1 MGIYLSVYLSVC
13 VCQSI
18 RGRKGNRPVAWLSPR
33 LAQIML
39 RLASSRLGGALRPR
53 LVTALLRP
61 QLLRP
66 FEPPR
71 SIGPIAH
78 MSLWQSP
85 TVQSWFN
92 EQAEKRPDDFLPRP
106 WATPGYKRTSMC
118 SPRLSRRR
126 QSLLIKKAI
135 KANEIKL
142 EPTRMPDLHAK
153 VIFKGH
159 MRQRNRPTRQAE
171 IAARMAD
178 MPKMIEDYK
187 TERLA
192 RRRQARKDAYFKPY
206 K

>member
-1 MGIYLSVYLSVC
+1 
-13 VCQSI
+13 
-18 RGRKGNRPVAWLSPR
+18 
-33 LAQIML
+33 ML
-39 RLASSRLGGALRPR
+39 RAAASRLGAALRPR
-53 LVTALLRP
+53 LGTALLRS

-66 FEPPR
+66 LEPSR

-78 MSLWQSP
+78 MSLWKSP

-92 EQAEKRPDDFLPRP
+92 EQTEKRPDDFLPRP

-159 MRQRNRPTRQAE
+159 MRQRNRPARQAE

>member
-1 MGIYLSVYLSVC
+1 
-13 VCQSI
+13 
-18 RGRKGNRPVAWLSPR
+18 
-33 LAQIML
+33 ML
-39 RLASSRLGGALRPR
+39 LRAASRLGGALRPR
-53 LVTALLRP
+53 LGAALLRP

-85 TVQSWFN
+85 TVQQWFN
-92 EQAEKRPDDFLPRP
+92 EQAKEQPDDFLPRP
-106 WATPGYKRTSMC
+106 WTTPGYKRTSMC
-118 SPRLSRRR
+118 SPKLSRRR
-126 QSLLIKKAI
+126 QSLLIKKSI
-135 KANEIKL
+135 KAGDIKL

-153 VIFKGH
+153 IIFKGH

-178 MPKMIEDYK
+178 MPKMIEDFK

-192 RRRQARKDAYFKPY
+192 RRRQARKDAYFRPY